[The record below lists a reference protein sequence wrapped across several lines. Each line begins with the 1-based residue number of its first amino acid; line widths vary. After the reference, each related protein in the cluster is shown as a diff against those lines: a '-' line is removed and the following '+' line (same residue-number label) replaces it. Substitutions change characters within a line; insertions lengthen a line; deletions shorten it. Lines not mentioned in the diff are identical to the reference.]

1 MILAPCSSPFPKAAP
16 FGGGLDKLEF
26 RLPNLLP
33 MRREFSE
40 LVLASKFG
48 ERKPA
53 AQPSRNYQSVID
65 LRPEYPALLH
75 MSNKHSQ
82 KREHKIEILEVGRQT
97 FDAVVDELSQMFDV
111 DPLSDRHEESFGT
124 MRVDLAVDL
133 PGIPVAFFR
142 ERTRVEFKRFGSQ
155 IGKCGEEW
163 QMMGTQGIQTIMSG
177 KRPNCYR
184 VYDKGAKWRADYA
197 TFLRNWRKAWGVYK
211 TDERTRDAWLLS
223 GMSLAE
229 WWEFRQRCE
238 QIRDAMPTP
247 PSFAELYGIEKSAI
261 HTRVERQMS
270 STESKDVDSGSLRT
284 MRKLRAHVR
293 DFNPFS
299 RLVFVDAGTVE
310 PVPSDYPL
318 QRYLAGQQLRY
329 LIQRDG
335 YFATVRWITRHS
347 KGNTKRLLES
357 LADFIPC
364 SASESV
370 TAPALFERYR
380 DAIARQLAA

>member
-1 MILAPCSSPFPKAAP
+1 
-16 FGGGLDKLEF
+16 
-26 RLPNLLP
+26 
-33 MRREFSE
+33 
-40 LVLASKFG
+40 
-48 ERKPA
+48 
-53 AQPSRNYQSVID
+53 
-65 LRPEYPALLH
+65 
-75 MSNKHSQ
+75 
-82 KREHKIEILEVGRQT
+82 
-97 FDAVVDELSQMFDV
+97 
-111 DPLSDRHEESFGT
+111 
-124 MRVDLAVDL
+124 
-133 PGIPVAFFR
+133 
-142 ERTRVEFKRFGSQ
+142 
-155 IGKCGEEW
+155 
-163 QMMGTQGIQTIMSG
+163 MMGTQGIQTIMSV

-184 VYDKGAKWRADYA
+184 VYDKGAKWQADYT

-247 PSFAELYGIEKSAI
+247 PTFAELYGIEKSAI

-284 MRKLRAHVR
+284 LRKLRAHVR

-335 YFATVRWITRHS
+335 YSATVRWVTAYS
-347 KGNTKRLLES
+347 KGNTKRLLGS

-364 SASESV
+364 SPSESV
-370 TAPALFERYR
+370 SAPVLFERYR